1 MSYREED
8 ILFETEKAWVLRK
21 VPNHF
26 EVYKIGLTHSTRH
39 GIFHNIP
46 GALDRAIEHAKG
58 LSQ

>member
-8 ILFETEKAWVLRK
+8 IMFETEKAWVLRK
-21 VPNHF
+21 GPNHF

-39 GIFHNIP
+39 GIFSNIP
-46 GALDRAIEHAKG
+46 GALDRAIEHAKD